1 MPRPLRTVAAFAAL
15 ALAAAV
21 LPLAWSTANAAPD
34 DAMYRP
40 LTNFKPTGAKVRVE
54 PKSYTAV
61 RVDTDQ
67 VRAALEGAP
76 ALGAA
81 TSRVFRVPTPSG
93 GTERFAVQRTQV
105 MQAGL
110 AAAHPEISTWAGR
123 SLEHAGTTIAMDVT
137 GMGFHASVR
146 GPNGQG
152 AWYVDPAYNKAGTDV
167 VLSYYGDS
175 LKQRH
180 GDRIE
185 REMPAI
191 ERSLAR
197 QRARAKAT
205 PNVQQRVYRLA
216 LISDPTYAAYFGDDG
231 SDPTNDAVLSEK
243 ATLMTRVN
251 QLYNDDLAIN
261 MILVNGTDELNFNT
275 VAKATGPNGP
285 CGLHSCYTLD
295 PDSTDYVQ
303 GQLSYCDVGTLERN
317 QIVLGQIIGATNYDI
332 GHIALGTN
340 GGGIAGLGVVGSIEK
355 GMGCTGIPDPVGDF
369 YAIDYVAHEM
379 GHQFGGNHT
388 FNGTQWNCSGG
399 NRNAG
404 TSVEPGSGTSIM
416 AYAGICRQDNTQPHS
431 DPYFSQR
438 SITEITRYTGG
449 GPAPQP
455 VEVQDVS
462 LTDFNTDGQTIK
474 LDYPGGLA
482 PAVTLTRGGSGAA
495 AYNAA
500 NIETAVEALTGE
512 DVTVAG
518 WGYDPYSEIYSTGD
532 FPAPLTAPDDSG
544 FQVMF
549 AGDADPY
556 TTDSDRVNMADLDV
570 KMTGGAKA
578 HVGETAKGGP
588 ADNAGFQINPSDNHA
603 PVVKAGADRT
613 IPLRTPFTLKGS
625 GTDQDG
631 DALTYLCEQ
640 NDIGGNNGTALVDNA
655 KRNGPL
661 FRVFGLYA
669 NVSDEDASHSPAPG
683 ENIATGSATRTFP
696 DLAQILSGNT
706 NALSGKCPKAP
717 ANDPDTY
724 VVVPVPIVN
733 CYSEFLPIKGY
744 VGTAGTAASKAAMHF
759 RLTARDAQP
768 FGGGVGH
775 DDVTLRIDQNAGP
788 FLVSSFEKG
797 GSVKGGTKKT
807 ITWKVNGTQK
817 LAKSVK
823 IVLSTDNGKTWKK
836 VLAGKTAND
845 GKVTVRFPKVKT
857 GKAWIMIQAVDN
869 YFFDVNGKVFRIR

>member
-21 LPLAWSTANAAPD
+21 LPLAWSTADAAQD

-40 LTNFKPTGAKVRVE
+40 LSNFKPTGPKVRVE

-67 VRAALEGAP
+67 VRDALAGAP

-81 TSRVFRVPTPSG
+81 TSRVFRVPTPTG

-110 AAAHPEISTWAGR
+110 AAAHPDIATWAGR
-123 SLEHAGTTIAMDVT
+123 SLDHPGTTIAMDVT

-152 AWYVDPAYNKAGTDV
+152 AWYVDPAYNKPGTDV
-167 VLSYYGDS
+167 VLSYYGDT
-175 LKQRH
+175 LKQQH
-180 GDRIE
+180 GDRVE

-191 ERSLAR
+191 ERALAH
-197 QRARAKAT
+197 QRAQAT
-205 PNVQQRVYRLA
+205 AAPNVQQRVYRLA
-216 LISDPTYAAYFGDDG
+216 LLNDPTYADYFGTANVTD
-231 SDPTNDAVLSEK
+231 EK
-243 ATLMTRVN
+243 ATLMVRVN

-261 MILVNGTDELNFNT
+261 MVLVDGTDELNFDT
-275 VAKATGPNGP
+275 VEKATGPNGP

-295 PDSTDYVQ
+295 PDSPDYVQ

-317 QIVLGQIIGATNYDI
+317 QIVLGQIIGASNYDI

-455 VEVQDVS
+455 VEVQDVAF
-462 LTDFNTDGQTIK
+462 TGFDTDGDTVTI
-474 LDYPGGLA
+474 DYPGA
-482 PAVTLTRGGSGAA
+482 TTPAVTLTRGGTGDT

-500 NIETAVEALTGE
+500 NIEAAVEALTGE

-518 WGYDPYSEIYSTGD
+518 WGYDPYAGIYSSPEVY
-532 FPAPLTAPDDSG
+532 PAELTAPDDAG

-549 AGDADPY
+549 AGDPDPY
-556 TTDSDRVNMADLDV
+556 TADSDRADMHALKVTASPGVTVN
-570 KMTGGAKA
+570 
-578 HVGETAKGGP
+578 VGETAKGGP
-588 ADNAGFQINPSDNHA
+588 ADNAGAAHTTGNHA
-603 PVVKAGADRT
+603 PVVRAPANKT
-613 IPLRTPFTLKGS
+613 IPLRTPFTLRGS
-625 GTDQDG
+625 GTDPDG
-631 DALTYLCEQ
+631 DHLTYLWEQ
-640 NDIGGNNGTALVDNA
+640 NDIGGSNGTALVDNT
-655 KRNGPL
+655 KKNGPL
-661 FRVFGLYA
+661 FRVFGSYA
-669 NVSDEDASHSPAPG
+669 DVSDQDASHSPAPG
-683 ENIATGSATRTFP
+683 QNHARGSALRNFP

-706 NALSGKCPKAP
+706 NARSGRCPKAP

-733 CYSEFLPIKGY
+733 CFSEFLPTKGY
-744 VGTAGTAASKAAMHF
+744 VGTAGSKTPALHF
-759 RLTARDAQP
+759 RLTARDDVP
-768 FGGGVGH
+768 GGGGVSH
-775 DDVTLRIDQNAGP
+775 DDVTLRISQTAGP
-788 FLVSSFEKG
+788 FLVSSFAQG
-797 GSVKGGTKKT
+797 GAVKGGTTKT
-807 ITWKVNGTQK
+807 VTWKVNGTRKLSQRVKIFLSVDNGQSWKK
-817 LAKSVK
+817 LA
-823 IVLSTDNGKTWKK
+823 
-836 VLAGKTAND
+836 ATAND
-845 GKVTVRFPKVKT
+845 GKAAVTFPKVKAA
-857 GKAWIMIQAVDN
+857 KARIMVRAASN
-869 YFFDVNGKVFRIR
+869 YFFDVNDHTFRIK